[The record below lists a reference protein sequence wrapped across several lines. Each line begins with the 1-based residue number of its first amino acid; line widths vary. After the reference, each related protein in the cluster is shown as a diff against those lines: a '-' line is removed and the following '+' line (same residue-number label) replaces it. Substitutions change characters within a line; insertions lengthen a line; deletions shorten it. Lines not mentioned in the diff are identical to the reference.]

1 MGSRGFWIESLCVGG
16 EVLDGT
22 NDSVGGTRPT
32 SGYRKE
38 WGEES
43 GRQSHTSRPG
53 SRLTR
58 PGSTHGARPGSSL
71 RYSGREG
78 MERGKR
84 SRTDMEVRPYDS

>member
-1 MGSRGFWIESLCVGG
+1 MCICVCVSVGG
-16 EVLDGT
+16 EGWDGT
-22 NDSVGGTRPT
+22 TDRSDGGRPT

-53 SRLTR
+53 SRLGRSTR

-71 RYSGREG
+71 RYSGRG
-78 MERGKR
+78 VMERGKR
-84 SRTDMEVRPYDS
+84 NTDTEVS